1 MSSAVARDGAGRYR
15 LAGRPLTPR
24 RPTLEPMAELYAP
37 EQPPDAERPTRRHRA
52 AGNLGPV
59 RIAAIAAAV
68 LVTLGVGAV
77 VVPAL
82 LSSGPSSRPP
92 ATGGGALPVDSAVPS
107 DSASPEETPTPGPT
121 SSPRTTTTARGAPK
135 INIGRAESTVVE
147 LVNEERRRAGC
158 DRVRNNGDLHDV
170 ARKHSMDMATTNRL
184 SHTGS
189 DGSSPQD
196 RMRAGGY
203 RNPGNENIASGYQTP
218 QDVVDAWMHNRGNR
232 DNIIDC
238 QAKAIGVGLW
248 YSRDGTPYWTQD
260 LGR

>member
-1 MSSAVARDGAGRYR
+1 M
-15 LAGRPLTPR
+15 T
-24 RPTLEPMAELYAP
+24 ELYAP
-37 EQPPDAERPTRRHRA
+37 EQSPDAERPTRRHRA
-52 AGNLGPV
+52 AGTLGPV
-59 RIAAIAAAV
+59 RIAAIAAAG
-68 LVTLGVGAV
+68 LVTLGVVAV

-82 LSSGPSSRPP
+82 LSSGPPSRPP
-92 ATGGGALPVDSAVPS
+92 AAGGVLPTESAGPS

-121 SSPRTTTTARGAPK
+121 SSPRTTTTARGGPK
-135 INIGRAESTVVE
+135 INIGRAESVVVE

-196 RMRAGGY
+196 RMRDGGY
-203 RNPGNENIASGYQTP
+203 QNPLNENIAYGYQTP
-218 QDVVDAWMHNRGNR
+218 QDVMDAWMHNRGNR
-232 DNIIDC
+232 DNILNC

-248 YSRDGTPYWTQD
+248 YSHDGTPYWTQD
-260 LGR
+260 FGR